1 MVTKIFPIESGS
13 ITSDGAFSQSTSRED
28 YDFFSYGTV
37 NKRFAFYF
45 TNFLQSLNTNSQ
57 IKINSI
63 KFGVWRYGGST
74 HNRGAKISLSYG
86 YEEDKLSDSLLNPNP
101 TNKTFMLSITE
112 RTNEEVLLADVDIT
126 GLVNN
131 YGLETNKN
139 FYLCGKVIQR
149 SSTSGHGRFYGLNDQ
164 NVSGNDY
171 RPYIEI
177 DYEEIDNTVL
187 VDSIILNKNEI
198 TLIKENTYRLIATV
212 SPENATDQTL
222 SWSSINSSIAKVDQ
236 NGNVTAVSAGTTT
249 ITCTATDGS
258 NISASCFVTVEKE
271 VSEATITELLVYHP
285 ITNEILSDYEY
296 ITIEQDITAVF
307 KIKVRLSDGSIRELQ
322 SGEGYGCY
330 GYLPNNTA
338 TFSLVQKTSSI
349 EITGLQP
356 TGSLH
361 EWLLIR
367 LNSPYNNLAINL
379 EIKVIEP
386 IKVDSLDLNTNS
398 LSLTV
403 GDNSFLQATIYP
415 SNATNQKINWSM
427 TPSGIVSY
435 SKEAENYIIISAL
448 AKGTTTITARSAE
461 NSSILSSCTITVE
474 EEKEEEPANIIYI
487 NVGGIYVPAKAYIY
501 YNGWKECSS
510 IHIYNNGWQQTKK
523 IT

>member
-13 ITSDGAFSQSTSRED
+13 ITSAGAFSKSTGGED
-28 YDFFSYGTV
+28 YDYFSYGTV

-45 TNFLQSLNTNSQ
+45 TNFLQSLNTNNQ

-63 KFGVWRYGGST
+63 NFGVWRYGGST

-112 RTNEEVLLADVDIT
+112 RTNEKVLLANVDIT

-149 SSTSGHGRFYGLNDQ
+149 SSTSGNGKFYGLNDQ

-187 VDSIILNKNEI
+187 VDSIILNKNEL
-198 TLIKENTYRLIATV
+198 TLIKGDSFQLTTV
-212 SPENATDQTL
+212 ISPSNATNQVL
-222 SWSSINSSIAKVDQ
+222 SWSSSNSSIAEVDD
-236 NGNVTAVSAGTTT
+236 NGKITAISAGSTI
-249 ITCTATDGS
+249 ITCVATDGS
-258 NISASCFVTVEKE
+258 GARANCNITVNEPAAEIVPVGLVNYLNNNKKINFE
-271 VSEATITELLVYHP
+271 ETITILK
-285 ITNEILSDYEY
+285 NET
-296 ITIEQDITAVF
+296 ITINSKYLMSDNSEQEIVGEKTEWF
-307 KIKVRLSDGSIRELQ
+307 PLYPTIFSYSNIKDYSIQ
-322 SGEGYGCY
+322 
-330 GYLPNNTA
+330 
-338 TFSLVQKTSSI
+338 
-349 EITGLQP
+349 ITGLLEGQ
-356 TGSLH
+356 TAVYCRSSIDDGNIFLK
-361 EWLLIR
+361 
-367 LNSPYNNLAINL
+367 YYIN
-379 EIKVIEP
+379 VIAESSEDTP
-386 IKVDSLDLNTNS
+386 VTSISLNTSS
-398 LSLTV
+398 LSLKI

-435 SKEAENYIIISAL
+435 SKEAENYITISAL

-474 EEKEEEPANIIYI
+474 EEKEEEPANIVYI

-510 IHIYNNGWQQTKK
+510 VHIYNNGWQQIKK